1 MPSPMPDYISN
12 TILLARSRVKIVF
25 EYSNGLTFSMCPD
38 TGVVL
43 AFGMIHSR
51 YLTIGDDQT
60 LKAQEDD
67 KRQDSNGV

>member
-1 MPSPMPDYISN
+1 M
-12 TILLARSRVKIVF
+12 F
-25 EYSNGLTFSMCPD
+25 ECSTGFTFSICLD

-51 YLTIGDDQT
+51 YLTIGDNQT